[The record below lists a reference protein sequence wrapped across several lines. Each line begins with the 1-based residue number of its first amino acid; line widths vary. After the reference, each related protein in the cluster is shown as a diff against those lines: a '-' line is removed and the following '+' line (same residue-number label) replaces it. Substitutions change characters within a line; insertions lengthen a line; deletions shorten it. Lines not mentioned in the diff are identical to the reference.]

1 MAIFSAGHLHMVLL
15 SRLLLQ
21 FSEQDNLFSTNH
33 MQVVVNRVLSLL
45 GIVECRLLGVTVSL
59 KLATILRLLLAVGVD
74 RHDLLLAADEF
85 HLFISKLFP
94 LFATVLLVL
103 LDALFQILHHT
114 GFLSFLLAKIDRLVI
129 QLDLFLFNLLF

>member
-1 MAIFSAGHLHMVLL
+1 MAVFSAGHLHMVLL
-15 SRLLLQ
+15 SRLLFK

-33 MQVVVNRVLSLL
+33 IQVVVNRVLSLL
-45 GIVECRLLGVTVSL
+45 GIVVGRLLGVTVSL

-103 LDALFQILHHT
+103 LDTLFQILHHT
-114 GFLSFLLAKIDRLVI
+114 GFFSFLLAEIDRLVI

>member
-94 LFATVLLVL
+94 LLATVLLVL

-114 GFLSFLLAKIDRLVI
+114 GFLSLLLAEIDRLVI

>member
-1 MAIFSAGHLHMVLL
+1 MAIFSAGHLHMMLL

-21 FSEQDNLFSTNH
+21 FSEQDILFSTNH

-94 LFATVLLVL
+94 LLATVLLVL

-114 GFLSFLLAKIDRLVI
+114 GFLSFLLAEIDRLVI

>member
-1 MAIFSAGHLHMVLL
+1 MAVFSASHLHMVLL
-15 SRLLLQ
+15 SHLLLQ
-21 FSEQDNLFSTNH
+21 FSEQDNLFSSDH
-33 MQVVVNRVLSLL
+33 IQVVVYRVLSLL
-45 GIVECRLLGVTVSL
+45 GIVEGRLLGVTVSL

-114 GFLSFLLAKIDRLVI
+114 GFLSLLLAEIDGLVI
-129 QLDLFLFNLLF
+129 QLDLFFINLLF

>member
-1 MAIFSAGHLHMVLL
+1 MAVFSASHLHMVLL

-21 FSEQDNLFSTNH
+21 FSEQDNLFSSDH
-33 MQVVVNRVLSLL
+33 IQVVVYRVLSLL
-45 GIVECRLLGVTVSL
+45 GIVEGRLLGVTVSL

-114 GFLSFLLAKIDRLVI
+114 GFLSLLLAEIDGLVI